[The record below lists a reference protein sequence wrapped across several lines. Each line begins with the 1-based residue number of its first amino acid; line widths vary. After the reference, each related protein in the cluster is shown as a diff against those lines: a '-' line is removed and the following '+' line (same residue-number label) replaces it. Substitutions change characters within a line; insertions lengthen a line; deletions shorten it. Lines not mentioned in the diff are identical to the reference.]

1 MKFLFPPR
9 FIRRL
14 QANLALRSFRPMPH
28 FLGIGTQ
35 KGGTTSLYW
44 LLRNHSEIFLPEP
57 KELQYFTL
65 NFDKTVDWYSDF
77 FKEAKPGQLRAEITP
92 YYLYHPAV
100 PQRIHQ
106 LNPAMMMIVLLR
118 DPVERALS
126 QYFHAKRLGF
136 EDLSLEDAFAAE
148 PSRLLNSLDMV
159 MEVGGTH
166 FSHQKHSYLSRSRYD
181 NQIKRYFDFF
191 SPSQL
196 LIMRSEDLFKN
207 PDNAKRKI
215 ELFLKLS
222 PFPSCTSLL
231 RANEGDG
238 RAAGVSASFRGHLRR
253 QLESTYNWLEN
264 ELDLC
269 WPNR

>member
-1 MKFLFPPR
+1 MKFFFPPR

-44 LLRNHSEIFLPEP
+44 LLRKHSEIFLPEP

-92 YYLYHPAV
+92 YYLYHPSV

-106 LNPAMMMIVLLR
+106 LNPAMRMIVLLR

-136 EDLSLEDAFAAE
+136 EDLSIDEAFAAE
-148 PSRLLNSLDMV
+148 PSRLKNSLV
-159 MEVGGTH
+159 VVTEPGGVH
-166 FSHQKHSYLSRSRYD
+166 FSHQKHSYVSRSCYD
-181 NQIKRYFDFF
+181 QQIKRYFDFF

-196 LIMRSEDLFKN
+196 LILRSEDLFN
-207 PDNAKRKI
+207 EPDLAMRKI
-215 ELFLKLS
+215 ERFLNLS
-222 PFPSCTSLL
+222 PFPACTELL
-231 RANEGDG
+231 CANKGEGKANE
-238 RAAGVSASFRGHLRR
+238 VSTSFRKYLRR
-253 QLESTYNWLEN
+253 KLESTYKWLEH
-264 ELDLC
+264 ELDLT
-269 WPNR
+269 WTHP